1 MSLDNPRLGINID
14 HVATLRQQRDEDYP
28 SIINAAD
35 ICLSNGADQ
44 ITIHLREDRRHI
56 QDADVQA
63 VSLVTKKFSKPLN
76 FEIGCNEEII
86 EIAIKTAPE
95 WICLVPENREEKTT
109 EGGLNLV
116 NEIIYNRVKKTC
128 IKLKNKIP
136 NTKISLF
143 LESNSEILIK
153 ASELQIDAVEIHT
166 GDYASAY
173 HLNKDYFKLMDS
185 FKSSLVFLQSKKIAC
200 HAGHGL
206 TIDSVKPLVEKNLFE
221 EYNIGH
227 WVIADA
233 IFTGL
238 KDTVD
243 QLKTA
248 LTVNRKRK

>member
-1 MSLDNPRLGINID
+1 MSLNNPRLGINID

-28 SIINAAD
+28 SVVNAAE

-63 VSLVTKKFSKPLN
+63 VSQITKKFSKPLN
-76 FEIGCNEEII
+76 FEIGCNADII
-86 EIAIKTAPE
+86 NIAIKTAPE

-109 EGGLNLV
+109 EGGLNLL
-116 NEIIYNRVKKTC
+116 NETIFNRVKETC
-128 IKLKNKIP
+128 LKLKEKIP
-136 NTKISLF
+136 STKISLF
-143 LESNSEILIK
+143 LESNSEILSK
-153 ASELQIDAVEIHT
+153 ASMLEIDAVEIHT
-166 GDYASAY
+166 GDFARCF
-173 HLNKDYFKLMDS
+173 HLGEDFNGFIDS
-185 FKSSLVFLQSKKIAC
+185 FESSLVYLKSKNIAC

-206 TIDSVKPLVEKNLFE
+206 TISSVKPLVKKNLFE

-238 KDTVD
+238 NNTVSELKDV
-243 QLKTA
+243 
-248 LTVNRKRK
+248 LTEVNR